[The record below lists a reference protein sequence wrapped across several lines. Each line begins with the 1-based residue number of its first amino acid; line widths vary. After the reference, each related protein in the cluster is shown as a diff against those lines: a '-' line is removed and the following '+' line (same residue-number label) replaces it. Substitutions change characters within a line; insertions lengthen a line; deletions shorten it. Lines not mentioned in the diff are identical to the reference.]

1 MQCQR
6 CKQQA
11 ATIHLTEISHGQRQE
26 THLCEFCAQE
36 QGLAI
41 QNQVPINELLST
53 LLASQSAQSTDGK
66 TTSADEIPP
75 ALTCPACGMT
85 LDQFR
90 KGTLLGCPADYEVF
104 REPLMKIIEK
114 AQAGHTTHRGK
125 VPARAPSDSKL
136 HVKIL
141 NLRHELQAAIT
152 NENYEK
158 AAELRDRIEHL
169 Q

>member
-1 MQCQR
+1 M
-6 CKQQA
+6 
-11 ATIHLTEISHGQRQE
+11 TEISNGQRQE

-53 LLASQSAQSTDGK
+53 LLASQGGSSADGK
-66 TTSADEIPP
+66 TARDGIPP

-85 LDQFR
+85 LEQFR
-90 KGTLLGCPADYEVF
+90 KETLLGCPADYEVF
-104 REPLMKIIEK
+104 REPPMKIIEK
-114 AQAGHTTHRGK
+114 TQAGHTTHCGK

-141 NLRHELQAAIT
+141 NLRKELQSAIT
-152 NENYEK
+152 DENYEK
-158 AAELRDRIEHL
+158 AAEIRDRIEHL

>member
-1 MQCQR
+1 M
-6 CKQQA
+6 
-11 ATIHLTEISHGQRQE
+11 
-26 THLCEFCAQE
+26 CEFCAQE

-41 QNQVPINELLST
+41 KNQVPINELLST
-53 LLASQSAQSTDGK
+53 LLASQGAEHADDK
-66 TTSADEIPP
+66 TASRDTIPP

-90 KGTLLGCPADYEVF
+90 KEALLGCSSDYEVF
-104 REPLMKIIEK
+104 KEPLMKIIEK
-114 AQAGHTTHRGK
+114 AQAGHITHCGK

-136 HVKIL
+136 HIKIL
-141 NLRHELQAAIT
+141 NLRKELQAAIT

-158 AAELRDRIEHL
+158 AAEIRDRIEHL